1 MVTNQLMKREF
12 NGTQITQRT
21 KDSFFNATELLAV
34 YNSNNESQSRL
45 FDFFSNQTTKKIYND
60 LLVKLNLDTLH
71 ESIRGK
77 GGATYMH
84 EELLIV
90 FYNWLNKIPN
100 HSFTRDEI
108 VFVNSIMLSFKD
120 ILTFTKQ
127 YKFDTYYV
135 DLYVHELNLCIEF
148 DELHHNRQTNKYID
162 IERQKY
168 IENKFNVMFIRHNI
182 KDNYA
187 VTINKILLL
196 WKNTLKK

>member
-1 MVTNQLMKREF
+1 MKTNQLMKREF

-21 KDSFFNATELLAV
+21 KDSFFNATELLSV
-34 YNSNNESQSRL
+34 FNQTSNTKKVFAE
-45 FDFFSNQTTKKIYND
+45 FWSNQTTKKIYDD
-60 LLVKLNLDTLH
+60 LLIKLNVNTLH

-77 GGATYMH
+77 YGATYMH

-108 VFVNSIMLSFKD
+108 IFIQSIMLAFEGV
-120 ILTFTKQ
+120 LTFTKQ

-135 DLYVHELNLCIEF
+135 DLYIHELNLCIEF
-148 DELHHNRQTNKYID
+148 DESHHQSQKEKDIKRQ
-162 IERQKY
+162 EY
-168 IENKFNVMFIRHNI
+168 IESKFNVTFIRHEI

-187 VTINKILLL
+187 ITINKILLL